1 MLQATKIK
9 ERRHSFRIVFRT
21 SDTFC
26 VTPPL
31 PTHYDILMLK
41 VDLSPDSF
49 SEQEK
54 DQLREVEKIAESTHA
69 PIKAKC
75 SSQSEKSARYSSVT
89 WKKATSKQRVLPEAK

>member
-1 MLQATKIK
+1 
-9 ERRHSFRIVFRT
+9 
-21 SDTFC
+21 
-26 VTPPL
+26 
-31 PTHYDILMLK
+31 MLK

-89 WKKATSKQRVLPEAK
+89 WKKKKQQVSNGFYLRQNESKT

>member
-1 MLQATKIK
+1 MLQATKVK

-49 SEQEK
+49 SEQERISLERSRRLQRALML
-54 DQLREVEKIAESTHA
+54 QLKQSVPARVETLL
-69 PIKAKC
+69 
-75 SSQSEKSARYSSVT
+75 
-89 WKKATSKQRVLPEAK
+89 ATRQ